1 MTMSHDQ
8 REELTAHLS
17 SHIIQTE
24 LSTFQNSLRA
34 KVSKV
39 DDEILNDP
47 EVRKLQEIIRQVKV
61 PLEQET
67 VQNFERIHFIKG
79 QLQED
84 FGEKMDSKGSINHE
98 VRMKEI
104 KSKLN
109 QLYKRMISIAQD
121 LDFGGFGKLAQPE
134 ELKPSFDRLEVLLL
148 CKILGFF
155 V

>member
-1 MTMSHDQ
+1 MNELESFNEQDFMTMSHDQ

-98 VRMKEI
+98 VRTVSYTHLTLPTI
-104 KSKLN
+104 YS
-109 QLYKRMISIAQD
+109 
-121 LDFGGFGKLAQPE
+121 
-134 ELKPSFDRLEVLLL
+134 V
-148 CKILGFF
+148 
-155 V
+155 